1 MICNEKFR
9 KLPWSKRASI
19 CVASNEGFVRLGFNA
34 SGLEMDK
41 LVDQKLKKYM
51 YWSVLTQLYDIETV
65 FFGFEILMKY
75 RRLAKAKAGDFMN

>member
-1 MICNEKFR
+1 
-9 KLPWSKRASI
+9 
-19 CVASNEGFVRLGFNA
+19 
-34 SGLEMDK
+34 MDK